1 MEDKI
6 KNTSLKSCSQ
16 ILEETRGIQD
26 PVQFTG
32 RKQNLRRQ
40 WTALESVIHEDITE
54 TIFYLK
60 SLISTK
66 DNQPKTSFFF
76 FLKWV
81 LFN

>member
-16 ILEETRGIQD
+16 ILEETWGIQD

-32 RKQNLRRQ
+32 RKQNRRGQ

-66 DNQPKTSFFF
+66 DNQLKTSFFF
-76 FLKWV
+76 SKMSFA
-81 LFN
+81 